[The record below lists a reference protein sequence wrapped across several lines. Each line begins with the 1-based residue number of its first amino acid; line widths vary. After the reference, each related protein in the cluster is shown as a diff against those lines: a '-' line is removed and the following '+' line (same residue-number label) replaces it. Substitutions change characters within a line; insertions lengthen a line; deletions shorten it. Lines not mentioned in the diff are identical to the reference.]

1 MRELVTDFVRNGGT
15 YMVVTA
21 LEGMHSGQISRVQ
34 QAMLSSVN
42 IPNLLRVDVREIDF
56 EVSIHYEITGK
67 RMLSQCLKQEKIG
80 MPELYSLLLQAL
92 TVLDDS
98 KQYMLSQDNFF
109 MDENHIFVE
118 ESLAAGTLHFAYL
131 PVTDRFTEEPLAK
144 KLIALITKMMTSVTV
159 IEGNGIQ
166 QLLRFC
172 SDELFSVAEMKK
184 LLLRLLLDDK
194 PAKSESNMVAGKRL
208 VQQPLPASVTIRE
221 YMPPHSPSSA
231 GVNINPPSFLARGK
245 EQFKLPTE
253 LDDNEQQV
261 GETGENEETGSTSK
275 TTYIMLGALLVIAM
289 IWKLL
294 YFDHP
299 GSFSLMICLALTLL
313 IAVFAMLIWKGKWS
327 IPGRFKLSG
336 KQHDSEELEL
346 SDKREDLLLEKG
358 WRWNEPNEPLNNLT
372 GIPPVQEDR
381 YAPPAVEP
389 AVNFAP
395 VPQPKTVL
403 LSRRTAHGSEPDMSS
418 SSEPSFSLDRMGPGE
433 DRAESIPLSPGS
445 FVIGRSE
452 EMVQY
457 VDRTAGVSRAHVEL
471 MIRAGECSLKDLGS
485 RNGTRLGGE
494 VIAPYKEYSLNPGD
508 SFMIAECTYT
518 LRKSGRQSL

>member
-1 MRELVTDFVRNGGT
+1 MRELATDFVRNGGT
-15 YMVVTA
+15 YMVVTSP
-21 LEGMHSGQISRVQ
+21 EGMHSSQISRVQ

-80 MPELYSLLLQAL
+80 MPELYSLLLQAV
-92 TVLDDS
+92 TALDES
-98 KQYMLSQDNFF
+98 KQYMLSQDNFL
-109 MDENHIFVE
+109 MDEDHIFVE

-131 PVTDRFTEEPLAK
+131 PAIVRFTEEPLARQ
-144 KLIALITKMMTSVTV
+144 LIALITKMMTSVIV
-159 IEGNGIQ
+159 IEGTGIQ

-172 SDELFSVAEMKK
+172 SDELFSVAEMKQM
-184 LLLRLLLDDK
+184 LLRLLLDDK
-194 PAKSESNMVAGKRL
+194 PAKSESSISAGKPL
-208 VQQPLPASVTIRE
+208 VQQPLPSSVTIRE
-221 YMPPHSPSSA
+221 YMQPQSPLSA
-231 GVNINPPSFLARGK
+231 GVIADPPSLLTRGK
-245 EQFKLPTE
+245 EPPKFLKE
-253 LDDNEQQV
+253 LEGSGPEEGEE
-261 GETGENEETGSTSK
+261 GETEEASSTSK
-275 TTYIMLGALLVIAM
+275 TTYILLGALLVIAV

-299 GSFSLMICLALTLL
+299 GSSSLMICLALTVL
-313 IAVFAMLIWKGKWS
+313 IAVFAMIIRRGKWS

-336 KQHDSEELEL
+336 KQHDSEELSE
-346 SDKREDLLLEKG
+346 KREDLLLEKG
-358 WRWNEPNEPLNNLT
+358 WRWNEPLNNLP
-372 GIPPVQEDR
+372 GIPPVSEDR
-381 YAPPAVEP
+381 YAPPAIEP
-389 AVNFAP
+389 AVSHVP

-403 LSRRTAHGSEPDMSS
+403 LSRQTVQGFESDM
-418 SSEPSFSLDRMGPGE
+418 PSSLDSKLSLERTGPGE
-433 DRAESIPLSPGS
+433 ERTESIPLSPGS

-485 RNGTRLGGE
+485 RNGTRFGGE
-494 VIAPYKEYSLNPGD
+494 VIAPYREYPMNPGD

-518 LRKSGRQSL
+518 LRKSGRHPL